1 MTNNKVPPHSLDAE
15 QSVLGAMIL
24 SEEAIVS
31 VIDQLSAE
39 DFYKPSH
46 GIIFT
51 HIVDIYS
58 RNDRC
63 DALTLADSLK
73 RSDELDRIGGPET
86 ILSIQ
91 FATPA
96 IGNASSYAKI
106 VKDMATL
113 RNLAKIGKQ
122 ITQVAM
128 DNPSDVDT
136 VLMEAE
142 ASIYD
147 VASHI
152 QDRSITDAAGV
163 LYETIEELSA
173 AWLQP
178 DGIVGTPTG
187 FSGIDNKL
195 SGFRN
200 SALIVLGARPGM
212 GKSALATN
220 IACNVAVDYKLPVL
234 YFNLEMSST
243 EVMQRILSYRSG
255 VSLGAASDG
264 VKIAHD
270 DWLKIN
276 NAAIDISSS
285 PLLIDSDPSVNAMD
299 IYSRSRKAQSKFGQL
314 GLIIVDYIQL
324 MGGGKAE
331 SRQLEVSEIS
341 RKLKL
346 LSKELNVPVLAL
358 SQLSRNLESRQD
370 KRPMLS
376 DLRES
381 GSIEQDADVV
391 AFLYK
396 DSEYNQD
403 TLEQGVVEF
412 IIAKHRQGGKGT
424 IKMAYIGSQTR
435 FATIASGV

>member
-1 MTNNKVPPHSLDAE
+1 MTNKIPPHSIDAE

-24 SEEAIVS
+24 SEEAIAAV
-31 VIDQLSAE
+31 VDQINAK

-46 GIIFT
+46 GIIFQ
-51 HIVDIYS
+51 HIVNIYAK
-58 RNDRC
+58 NERC

-73 RSDELDRIGGPET
+73 RTDELDRIGGPET

-96 IGNASSYAKI
+96 IGNAASYAKI
-106 VKDMATL
+106 VKDMSIL
-113 RNLAKIGKQ
+113 RKLIDVSRN
-122 ITQVAM
+122 ITKTGM
-128 DNPSDVDT
+128 DNPSDVDS
-136 VLMEAE
+136 VLMDAE
-142 ASIYD
+142 AAIYD
-147 VASHI
+147 VASRVDDKSVI
-152 QDRSITDAAGV
+152 DAAGV

-187 FSGIDNKL
+187 FKDIDNKL

-220 IACNVAVDYKLPVL
+220 IACNVAVDSQLPVL

-243 EVMQRILSYRSG
+243 EVMQRILSYRSR

-264 VKIAHD
+264 VRIAHD

-276 NAAIDISSS
+276 TAAIDISSA

-299 IYSRSRKAQSKFGQL
+299 IYSRSRKAQSRFGQL

-324 MGGGKAE
+324 MSGSKAE

-396 DSEYNQD
+396 DSEYNPD
-403 TLEQGVVEF
+403 TIDQGVVEF
-412 IIAKHRQGGKGT
+412 IVAKHRQGGKGT
-424 IKMAYIGSQTR
+424 IKMAYMGSQTR
-435 FATIASGV
+435 FASIASGV